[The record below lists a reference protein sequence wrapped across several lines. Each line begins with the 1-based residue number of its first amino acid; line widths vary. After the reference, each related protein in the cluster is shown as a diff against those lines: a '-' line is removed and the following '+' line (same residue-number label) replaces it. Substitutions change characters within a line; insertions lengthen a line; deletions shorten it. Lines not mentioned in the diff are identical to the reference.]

1 MVNSKGT
8 DMRNKLFLIITFQIF
23 TCMISNAQ
31 NNLATGLSTAQAAS
45 FYYIAKPGEI
55 TMQVNVWG
63 FVEKPGRYE
72 IPISTDI
79 VELLSFAGGP
89 KQYAKLDEVKII
101 RMADSTGAGRRDIF
115 VDLTEP
121 EEMTAKNLT
130 LRAGDTI
137 FLDHTSWVTLR
148 DVFTVV
154 STAAIVT
161 AAVSQVIDASK
172 R

>member
-1 MVNSKGT
+1 MK
-8 DMRNKLFLIITFQIF
+8 NKFILVITFQIF

-31 NNLATGLSTAQAAS
+31 SNLTTGLSTAQAAA

-63 FVEKPGRYE
+63 FVQKPGRYE

-89 KQYAKLDEVKII
+89 MQYAKLDEVKII
-101 RMADSTGAGRRDIF
+101 RLADSTGAGRRDIL

-121 EEMTAKNLT
+121 EEMTANNLT

-161 AAVSQVIDASK
+161 VAVSQMINAT
-172 R
+172 RR

>member
-1 MVNSKGT
+1 
-8 DMRNKLFLIITFQIF
+8 MRNKLLLVITIQFF
-23 TCMISNAQ
+23 TCIISHAQ
-31 NNLATGLSTAQAAS
+31 SNLTTGLSTAQAAA

-63 FVEKPGRYE
+63 FVQKPGRYE
-72 IPISTDI
+72 IPISTDL

-89 KQYAKLDEVKII
+89 MQYAKLDEVKII
-101 RMADSTGAGRRDIF
+101 RLADSTGAGRRDIL
-115 VDLTEP
+115 VDLTDS
-121 EEMTAKNLT
+121 EEMIADNLT

-154 STAAIVT
+154 TTAALVT
-161 AAVSQVIDASK
+161 AAVSQVIYATK
-172 R
+172 LR

>member
-1 MVNSKGT
+1 
-8 DMRNKLFLIITFQIF
+8 MRNKLLLAITIQIF
-23 TCMISNAQ
+23 TCMISHAQ
-31 NNLATGLSTAQAAS
+31 SNLTTVLSTAQAAA

-63 FVEKPGRYE
+63 FVQKPGRYE
-72 IPISTDI
+72 IPISTDL

-89 KQYAKLDEVKII
+89 MQYAKLDEVKII
-101 RMADSTGAGRRDIF
+101 RMADSTGAGRRDIL
-115 VDLTEP
+115 VDLTDS
-121 EEMTAKNLT
+121 EEMIADNLS
-130 LRAGDTI
+130 LRSGDTI

-154 STAAIVT
+154 TTAALVTAAI
-161 AAVSQVIDASK
+161 SQVIYAAK

>member
-1 MVNSKGT
+1 
-8 DMRNKLFLIITFQIF
+8 MRNKFFLVITIQIF
-23 TCMISNAQ
+23 TCIISNAQ
-31 NNLATGLSTAQAAS
+31 SNSTTGLSTAQAAA

-63 FVEKPGRYE
+63 FVQKPGRYE
-72 IPISTDI
+72 IPISTDL

-89 KQYAKLDEVKII
+89 MQYAKLDEVKII
-101 RMADSTGAGRRDIF
+101 RLADSTEVGRRDIL
-115 VDLTEP
+115 VDLTDP
-121 EEMTAKNLT
+121 EEMIAENLS
-130 LRAGDTI
+130 LRQGDTI

-161 AAVSQVIDASK
+161 AAVSQVIYAT
-172 R
+172 RR